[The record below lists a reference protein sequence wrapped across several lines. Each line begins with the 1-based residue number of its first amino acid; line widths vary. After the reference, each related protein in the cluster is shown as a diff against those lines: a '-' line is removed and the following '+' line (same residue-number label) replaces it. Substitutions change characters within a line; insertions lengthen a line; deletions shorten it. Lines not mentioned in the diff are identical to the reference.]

1 MDSIIANLS
10 IDDNLYLQP
19 ILTDLE
25 FPNTNIISIEYLNL
39 IEKNKSKFNDKNN
52 FKFNFQL
59 DEIIKNIQTYYKFNY
74 KPSEIKIFKIKDIY
88 DVESIT
94 NLNNLIIKFE
104 KSFIVKIPDRYSHFY
119 LINFG
124 SREIKI
130 NSQLKIYNNIENMR
144 NFIYLIL
151 SELK

>member
-39 IEKNKSKFNDKNN
+39 IEKNKSKFNDKN
-52 FKFNFQL
+52 KSKINFQL

-74 KPSEIKIFKIKDIY
+74 KQSEIKIFKIKDIY

-104 KSFIVKIPDRYSHFY
+104 KSFIVKIPNCYSHFY

-130 NSQLKIYNNIENMR
+130 NNQLKIYNNIENMR

>member
-39 IEKNKSKFNDKNN
+39 IEKNKSKFNDKN
-52 FKFNFQL
+52 KSKINFQL

-74 KPSEIKIFKIKDIY
+74 KQSEIKIFKIKDIY

-104 KSFIVKIPDRYSHFY
+104 KSFIVKIPDCYSHFY

-124 SREIKI
+124 LREIKI
-130 NSQLKIYNNIENMR
+130 NNQLKIYNNIENMR

>member
-39 IEKNKSKFNDKNN
+39 IEKNKLKFNDKN
-52 FKFNFQL
+52 KSKINFQL

-74 KPSEIKIFKIKDIY
+74 KQSEIKIFEIKDIY

-94 NLNNLIIKFE
+94 NLNNLIIEFE
-104 KSFIVKIPDRYSHFY
+104 KSFIVKIPDCYSHFY

-124 SREIKI
+124 LREIKI
-130 NSQLKIYNNIENMR
+130 NNQLKIYNNIENMR